1 MERKF
6 YTKKLFNILLC
17 IFLISSLLIS
27 QDTNYVKRV
36 IDGDTI
42 ELDNGERVRLI
53 GIDTPETVHPTKS
66 VQYFGKEASNFTKN
80 LVEGKLVKIEYDVQ
94 KRDKYNRLL
103 AYVYL
108 EDGTFINAELVKQ
121 GYAQV
126 STYPP
131 NVKYVHLFT
140 KLQTEARENNRGL
153 WAKNQE
159 SSRPQYKDKP
169 TSDEIVYVTRTG
181 TKYHREGCR
190 YLSKSMI
197 SISLEDAVKSYSP
210 CSVCN
215 PPVLEQEQFIQKS
228 QENDSITVYITRTG
242 TKYHRAGCRY
252 LSKSCIPISLEQAK
266 GKYSPCSVCN
276 PPK

>member
-215 PPVLEQEQFIQKS
+215 PPK
-228 QENDSITVYITRTG
+228 
-242 TKYHRAGCRY
+242 
-252 LSKSCIPISLEQAK
+252 
-266 GKYSPCSVCN
+266 
-276 PPK
+276 